1 MKNKIFFKY
10 LFTTIISLIMILTF
24 SVYSNAFSLNI
35 TSNEKNINKGDTITV
50 TVTADSKFVTS
61 DFELK
66 YDADLFE
73 YVEETQT
80 NVSIKDYPNDGY
92 LIIVY
97 ADISGNG
104 TNAISVKFKS
114 KATTNATSQFS
125 IQKQNFTDIDGTSY
139 DSSTATANS
148 LSVSVKENSS
158 NTGTS
163 GSQNGNNGNTGTP
176 GSQNGNSGSTG
187 TSGSQNGNNGS
198 TGTSGSQNGNNGST
212 GTSGSQNGNS
222 GNTGTSGSQSG
233 NKGNTGTTT
242 SSNKNSINTAST
254 QKSNSSLPKTG
265 IGFNILVIFIILAI
279 IMAVIFRKKIKYWNG
294 IGMFILAFTITVMLS
309 SGNIYAYTKKH
320 KYGVYNNLIKNQNVL
335 AISFDK
341 DETERELKV
350 SQIPSLVDNVS
361 SCKDKK
367 GNTISENS
375 TIGTGSKVQLKDNT
389 EYVVLLY
396 GDVTGDGKINSNDI
410 YPIIQHILKNQTL
423 TGVYAKAANL
433 NNKND
438 ENDQNI
444 NSSDIYQ
451 IIKFMLGDLKNDL
464 VYDFPSKS
472 NEELDL
478 NIAYDKKDWTKDS
491 VIVTISSSTEL
502 VVPDGNWQLS
512 ENKKQISK
520 TYNENTSE
528 TLNIKS
534 ADGRNG
540 NIDVVISNIDKNAPN
555 ISGNLVVNPQT
566 ASVGDNIEVT
576 VNAEANDTESGIDK
590 IMYEVYRGNEKVRE
604 QEIVGSTAFTFQA
617 VKGVTYQIRMYSI
630 DKAGNT
636 SGIETMKMEQ
646 LNYLDTDAGQKDLND
661 ETVRYNNNLNGLNDA
676 ISEKKDQL
684 ANINNT
690 YYAKKSEINDE
701 LQQKLKVAEAE
712 KEENL
717 YKLNKKFNNIVN
729 ELTEEKDN
737 KLARAK
743 SQYDDEIAAAKKQGA
758 TTAQINDIK
767 KAYSNKK
774 QSIQDDY
781 EQELKMRERQCKEEE
796 NDVNNTYNQ
805 RKINA
810 QRECEEEISNLDTQ
824 HEQQI
829 APINNDINNFVGAR
843 NSVITGYNSY
853 KASLENKVYIY
864 ITK

>member
-163 GSQNGNNGNTGTP
+163 GSQNGNNGNTGTS
-176 GSQNGNSGSTG
+176 GSQNGNS
-187 TSGSQNGNNGS
+187 GS

>member
-163 GSQNGNNGNTGTP
+163 GSQNGNNGNTGTS
-176 GSQNGNSGSTG
+176 GSQNGNS
-187 TSGSQNGNNGS
+187 GS

-512 ENKKQISK
+512 ENKKQMSK

-781 EQELKMRERQCKEEE
+781 EQELNMRERQCKEEE

>member
-163 GSQNGNNGNTGTP
+163 GSQNGNNGNTGTS
-176 GSQNGNSGSTG
+176 GSQNGNS
-187 TSGSQNGNNGS
+187 GS

-661 ETVRYNNNLNGLNDA
+661 ETVRYNNNLKGLNDA

>member
-1 MKNKIFFKY
+1 
-10 LFTTIISLIMILTF
+10 
-24 SVYSNAFSLNI
+24 
-35 TSNEKNINKGDTITV
+35 
-50 TVTADSKFVTS
+50 
-61 DFELK
+61 
-66 YDADLFE
+66 
-73 YVEETQT
+73 
-80 NVSIKDYPNDGY
+80 
-92 LIIVY
+92 
-97 ADISGNG
+97 
-104 TNAISVKFKS
+104 
-114 KATTNATSQFS
+114 
-125 IQKQNFTDIDGTSY
+125 
-139 DSSTATANS
+139 
-148 LSVSVKENSS
+148 
-158 NTGTS
+158 
-163 GSQNGNNGNTGTP
+163 
-176 GSQNGNSGSTG
+176 
-187 TSGSQNGNNGS
+187 
-198 TGTSGSQNGNNGST
+198 
-212 GTSGSQNGNS
+212 
-222 GNTGTSGSQSG
+222 
-233 NKGNTGTTT
+233 
-242 SSNKNSINTAST
+242 
-254 QKSNSSLPKTG
+254 
-265 IGFNILVIFIILAI
+265 
-279 IMAVIFRKKIKYWNG
+279 MAVIFRKKIKYWNG

-438 ENDQNI
+438 ENDENI

-604 QEIVGSTAFTFQA
+604 QEIVGSAAFTFQA

-676 ISEKKDQL
+676 ISEKEDQL

-701 LQQKLKVAEAE
+701 FQQKLKVAEAE

-717 YKLNKKFNNIVN
+717 YQLNKKFNNIVN

-781 EQELKMRERQCKEEE
+781 EQELNIRERQCKEEE

>member
-35 TSNEKNINKGDTITV
+35 TSNYKNINKGDTITV

-66 YDADLFE
+66 YDSDLFE

-125 IQKQNFTDIDGTSY
+125 IQKQNFTDMDGTSY

-148 LSVSVKENSS
+148 LSVSVKENNS

-163 GSQNGNNGNTGTP
+163 GSQNGNNGNTGT
-176 GSQNGNSGSTG
+176 
-187 TSGSQNGNNGS
+187 SGSQNGNN
-198 TGTSGSQNGNNGST
+198 
-212 GTSGSQNGNS
+212 

-242 SSNKNSINTAST
+242 SNNKNSINTAST

-438 ENDQNI
+438 ENDENI

-604 QEIVGSTAFTFQA
+604 QEIVGSAAFTFQA

-676 ISEKKDQL
+676 ISEKEDQL

-701 LQQKLKVAEAE
+701 FQQKLKVAEAE

-717 YKLNKKFNNIVN
+717 YQLNKKFNNIVN

-781 EQELKMRERQCKEEE
+781 EQELNIRERQCKEEE

>member
-35 TSNEKNINKGDTITV
+35 TSNYKNINKGDTITV

-66 YDADLFE
+66 YDSDLFE

-125 IQKQNFTDIDGTSY
+125 IQKQNFTDMDGTSY

-148 LSVSVKENSS
+148 LSVSVKENNS

-163 GSQNGNNGNTGTP
+163 GSQNGNNGNTGT
-176 GSQNGNSGSTG
+176 
-187 TSGSQNGNNGS
+187 SGSQNGNN
-198 TGTSGSQNGNNGST
+198 
-212 GTSGSQNGNS
+212 

-438 ENDQNI
+438 ENDENI

-604 QEIVGSTAFTFQA
+604 QEIVGSAAFTFQA

-676 ISEKKDQL
+676 ISEKEDQL

-701 LQQKLKVAEAE
+701 FQQKLKVAEAE

-717 YKLNKKFNNIVN
+717 YQLNKKFNNIVN

-758 TTAQINDIK
+758 TTAKINDIK

-781 EQELKMRERQCKEEE
+781 EQELNMRKRQCKEEE

>member
-35 TSNEKNINKGDTITV
+35 TSNDKNINKGDTITV

-66 YDADLFE
+66 YDSDLFE

-125 IQKQNFTDIDGTSY
+125 IQKQNFTDMDGTSY

-148 LSVSVKENSS
+148 LSVSVKENNS

-163 GSQNGNNGNTGTP
+163 GSQNGNNGNTGT
-176 GSQNGNSGSTG
+176 
-187 TSGSQNGNNGS
+187 SGSQNGNN
-198 TGTSGSQNGNNGST
+198 
-212 GTSGSQNGNS
+212 

-438 ENDQNI
+438 ENDENI

-604 QEIVGSTAFTFQA
+604 QEIVGSAAFTFQA

-676 ISEKKDQL
+676 ISEKEDQL

-690 YYAKKSEINDE
+690 YYVKKSEINDE

-717 YKLNKKFNNIVN
+717 YQLNKKFNNIVN

-781 EQELKMRERQCKEEE
+781 EQELNIRERQCKEEE

>member
-35 TSNEKNINKGDTITV
+35 TSNYKNINKGDTITV

-66 YDADLFE
+66 YDSDLFE

-125 IQKQNFTDIDGTSY
+125 IQKQNFTDMDGTSY

-148 LSVSVKENSS
+148 LSVSVKENNS

-163 GSQNGNNGNTGTP
+163 GSQNGNNGNTGTS
-176 GSQNGNSGSTG
+176 GSQNGNNGNTG
-187 TSGSQNGNNGS
+187 TSGSQNGNNGN
-198 TGTSGSQNGNNGST
+198 TGTSGSQNGNNGNT
-212 GTSGSQNGNS
+212 GTSGSQSGNK

-361 SCKDKK
+361 LCKDKK
-367 GNTISENS
+367 ENTISENS
-375 TIGTGSKVQLKDNT
+375 TIGTGSKAQLKDNT

-438 ENDQNI
+438 ENDENI

-502 VVPDGNWQLS
+502 VVPDGNWKLS

-604 QEIVGSTAFTFQA
+604 QEIVGSAAFTFQA

-661 ETVRYNNNLNGLNDA
+661 ETVRYKN
-676 ISEKKDQL
+676 
-684 ANINNT
+684 
-690 YYAKKSEINDE
+690 
-701 LQQKLKVAEAE
+701 QK
-712 KEENL
+712 
-717 YKLNKKFNNIVN
+717 
-729 ELTEEKDN
+729 
-737 KLARAK
+737 
-743 SQYDDEIAAAKKQGA
+743 
-758 TTAQINDIK
+758 
-767 KAYSNKK
+767 
-774 QSIQDDY
+774 
-781 EQELKMRERQCKEEE
+781 
-796 NDVNNTYNQ
+796 
-805 RKINA
+805 
-810 QRECEEEISNLDTQ
+810 
-824 HEQQI
+824 
-829 APINNDINNFVGAR
+829 
-843 NSVITGYNSY
+843 
-853 KASLENKVYIY
+853 
-864 ITK
+864 

>member
-35 TSNEKNINKGDTITV
+35 TSNDKNINKGDTITV

-66 YDADLFE
+66 YDSDLFE

-125 IQKQNFTDIDGTSY
+125 IQKQNFTDMDGTSY

-148 LSVSVKENSS
+148 LSVSVKENNS

-163 GSQNGNNGNTGTP
+163 GSQNGNNGNTGT
-176 GSQNGNSGSTG
+176 
-187 TSGSQNGNNGS
+187 SGSQNGNN
-198 TGTSGSQNGNNGST
+198 
-212 GTSGSQNGNS
+212 

-242 SSNKNSINTAST
+242 SNNKNSINTAST

-438 ENDQNI
+438 ENDENI

-604 QEIVGSTAFTFQA
+604 QEIVGSAAFTFQA

-676 ISEKKDQL
+676 ISEKEDQL

-690 YYAKKSEINDE
+690 YYVKKSEINDE

-717 YKLNKKFNNIVN
+717 YQLNKKFNNIVN

-781 EQELKMRERQCKEEE
+781 EQELNMRERQCKEEE

>member
-35 TSNEKNINKGDTITV
+35 TSNYKNINKGDTITV
-50 TVTADSKFVTS
+50 TVTADLKFVTS

-66 YDADLFE
+66 YDSDLFE

-125 IQKQNFTDIDGTSY
+125 IQKQNFTDMDGTSY

-148 LSVSVKENSS
+148 LSVSVKENNS

-163 GSQNGNNGNTGTP
+163 GSQNGNNGNTGT
-176 GSQNGNSGSTG
+176 
-187 TSGSQNGNNGS
+187 SGSQNGNN
-198 TGTSGSQNGNNGST
+198 
-212 GTSGSQNGNS
+212 

-361 SCKDKK
+361 LCKDKK
-367 GNTISENS
+367 ENTISENS

-438 ENDQNI
+438 ENDENI

-604 QEIVGSTAFTFQA
+604 QEIVGSAAFTFQA

-701 LQQKLKVAEAE
+701 FQQKLKVAEAE

-717 YKLNKKFNNIVN
+717 YQLNKKFNNIVN

-758 TTAQINDIK
+758 TTAKINDIK

-781 EQELKMRERQCKEEE
+781 EQELNMRKRQCKEEE

>member
-35 TSNEKNINKGDTITV
+35 TSNYKNINKGDTITV

-66 YDADLFE
+66 YDSDLFE

-125 IQKQNFTDIDGTSY
+125 IQKQNFTDMDGTSY

-148 LSVSVKENSS
+148 LSVSVKENNS

-163 GSQNGNNGNTGTP
+163 GSQNGNNGNTGT
-176 GSQNGNSGSTG
+176 
-187 TSGSQNGNNGS
+187 SGSQNGNN
-198 TGTSGSQNGNNGST
+198 
-212 GTSGSQNGNS
+212 

-233 NKGNTGTTT
+233 NKGNTGTSGSQSGNKGNTGKTT

-361 SCKDKK
+361 LCKDKK

-438 ENDQNI
+438 ENDENI

-604 QEIVGSTAFTFQA
+604 QEIVGSAAFTFQA

-701 LQQKLKVAEAE
+701 FQQKLKVAEAE

-717 YKLNKKFNNIVN
+717 YQLNKKFNNIVN

-758 TTAQINDIK
+758 TTAKINDIK

-781 EQELKMRERQCKEEE
+781 EQELNMRKRQCKEEE

>member
-35 TSNEKNINKGDTITV
+35 TSNDKNINKGDTITV

-66 YDADLFE
+66 YDSDLFE

-125 IQKQNFTDIDGTSY
+125 IQKQNFTDMDGTSY

-148 LSVSVKENSS
+148 LSVSVKENNS

-163 GSQNGNNGNTGTP
+163 GSQNGNNGNTGTS
-176 GSQNGNSGSTG
+176 GSQNGNNGNTG
-187 TSGSQNGNNGS
+187 TSGSQNGNNGN
-198 TGTSGSQNGNNGST
+198 TGTSGSQNGNN
-212 GTSGSQNGNS
+212 

-361 SCKDKK
+361 LCKDKK

-438 ENDQNI
+438 ENDENI

-604 QEIVGSTAFTFQA
+604 QEIVGSAAFTFQA

-676 ISEKKDQL
+676 ISEKEDQL

-690 YYAKKSEINDE
+690 YYVKKSEINDE

-717 YKLNKKFNNIVN
+717 YQLNKKFNNIVN

-781 EQELKMRERQCKEEE
+781 EQELNIRERQCKEEE

>member
-35 TSNEKNINKGDTITV
+35 TSNYKNINKGDTITV

-66 YDADLFE
+66 YDSDLFE
-73 YVEETQT
+73 YVEKTQT

-125 IQKQNFTDIDGTSY
+125 IQKQNFTDMDGTSY

-148 LSVSVKENSS
+148 LSVSVKENNS

-163 GSQNGNNGNTGTP
+163 GSQNGNNGNTGT
-176 GSQNGNSGSTG
+176 
-187 TSGSQNGNNGS
+187 SGSQNGNN
-198 TGTSGSQNGNNGST
+198 
-212 GTSGSQNGNS
+212 

-233 NKGNTGTTT
+233 NKGNTGTSGSQSGNKGNTGKTT

-361 SCKDKK
+361 LCKDKK

-438 ENDQNI
+438 ENDENI

-604 QEIVGSTAFTFQA
+604 QEIVGSAAFTFQA

-701 LQQKLKVAEAE
+701 FQQKLKVAEAE

-717 YKLNKKFNNIVN
+717 YQLNKKFNNIVN

-781 EQELKMRERQCKEEE
+781 EQELNMRERQCKEEE

>member
-35 TSNEKNINKGDTITV
+35 TSNDKNINKGDTITV

-66 YDADLFE
+66 YDSDLFE

-125 IQKQNFTDIDGTSY
+125 IQKQNFTDMDGTSY

-148 LSVSVKENSS
+148 LSVSVKENNS

-163 GSQNGNNGNTGTP
+163 GSQNGNNGNTGT
-176 GSQNGNSGSTG
+176 
-187 TSGSQNGNNGS
+187 SGSQNGNN
-198 TGTSGSQNGNNGST
+198 
-212 GTSGSQNGNS
+212 

-242 SSNKNSINTAST
+242 SNNKNSINTAST

-438 ENDQNI
+438 ENDENI

-604 QEIVGSTAFTFQA
+604 QEIVGSAAFTFQA

-676 ISEKKDQL
+676 ISEKEDQL

-701 LQQKLKVAEAE
+701 FQQKLKVAEAE

-717 YKLNKKFNNIVN
+717 YQLNKKFNNIVN

-781 EQELKMRERQCKEEE
+781 EQELNMRERQCKEEE

>member
-35 TSNEKNINKGDTITV
+35 TSNYKNINKGDTITV
-50 TVTADSKFVTS
+50 TVTADLKFVTS

-66 YDADLFE
+66 YDSDLFE

-125 IQKQNFTDIDGTSY
+125 IQKQNFTDMDGTSY

-148 LSVSVKENSS
+148 LSVSVKENNS

-163 GSQNGNNGNTGTP
+163 GSQNGNNGNTGT
-176 GSQNGNSGSTG
+176 
-187 TSGSQNGNNGS
+187 SGSQNGNN
-198 TGTSGSQNGNNGST
+198 
-212 GTSGSQNGNS
+212 

-361 SCKDKK
+361 LCKDKK

-438 ENDQNI
+438 ENDENI

-604 QEIVGSTAFTFQA
+604 QEIVGSAAFTFQA

-701 LQQKLKVAEAE
+701 FQQKLKVAEAE

-717 YKLNKKFNNIVN
+717 YQLNKKFNNIVN

-758 TTAQINDIK
+758 TTAKINDIK

-781 EQELKMRERQCKEEE
+781 EQELNMRKRQCKEEE

>member
-35 TSNEKNINKGDTITV
+35 TSNYKNINKGDTITV
-50 TVTADSKFVTS
+50 TVTADLKFVTS

-66 YDADLFE
+66 YDSDLFE

-125 IQKQNFTDIDGTSY
+125 IQKQNFTDMDGTSY

-148 LSVSVKENSS
+148 LSVSVKENNS

-163 GSQNGNNGNTGTP
+163 GSQNGNNGNTGT
-176 GSQNGNSGSTG
+176 
-187 TSGSQNGNNGS
+187 SGSQNGNNGN
-198 TGTSGSQNGNNGST
+198 TGTSGSQSGNK
-212 GTSGSQNGNS
+212 

-361 SCKDKK
+361 LCKDKK

-438 ENDQNI
+438 ENDENI

-604 QEIVGSTAFTFQA
+604 QEIVGSAAFTFQA

-701 LQQKLKVAEAE
+701 FQQKLKVAEAE

-717 YKLNKKFNNIVN
+717 YQLNKKFNNIVN

-758 TTAQINDIK
+758 TTAKINDIK

-781 EQELKMRERQCKEEE
+781 EQELNMRKRQCKEEE

>member
-35 TSNEKNINKGDTITV
+35 TSNYKNINKGDTITV

-66 YDADLFE
+66 YDSDLFE

-125 IQKQNFTDIDGTSY
+125 IQKQNFTDMDGTSY

-148 LSVSVKENSS
+148 LSVSVKENNSNTGTS
-158 NTGTS
+158 GSQNGNNENTGTS
-163 GSQNGNNGNTGTP
+163 GSQNGNNGNTGTS
-176 GSQNGNSGSTG
+176 GSQNGNNGNTG
-187 TSGSQNGNNGS
+187 TSGSQNGNN
-198 TGTSGSQNGNNGST
+198 
-212 GTSGSQNGNS
+212 

-361 SCKDKK
+361 LCKDKK

-438 ENDQNI
+438 ENDENI

-604 QEIVGSTAFTFQA
+604 QEIVGSAAFTFQA

-676 ISEKKDQL
+676 ISEKEDQL

-690 YYAKKSEINDE
+690 YYVKKSEINDE

-717 YKLNKKFNNIVN
+717 YQLNKKFNNIVN

-781 EQELKMRERQCKEEE
+781 EQELNMRERQCKEEE

>member
-35 TSNEKNINKGDTITV
+35 TSNDKNINKGDTITV

-66 YDADLFE
+66 YDSDLFE

-125 IQKQNFTDIDGTSY
+125 IQKQNFTDMDGTSY

-148 LSVSVKENSS
+148 LSVSVKENNS

-163 GSQNGNNGNTGTP
+163 GSQNGNNGNTGTS
-176 GSQNGNSGSTG
+176 GSQNGNNGNTG
-187 TSGSQNGNNGS
+187 TSGSQNGNNGN
-198 TGTSGSQNGNNGST
+198 TGTSGSQNGNNGNT
-212 GTSGSQNGNS
+212 GTSGSQSGNK

-361 SCKDKK
+361 LCKDKK

-438 ENDQNI
+438 ENDENI

-566 ASVGDNIEVT
+566 VSVGDNIEVT

-604 QEIVGSTAFTFQA
+604 QEIVESAAFTFQA

-701 LQQKLKVAEAE
+701 FQQKLKVAEAE

-717 YKLNKKFNNIVN
+717 YQLNKKFNNIVN

-781 EQELKMRERQCKEEE
+781 EQELNMRERQCKEEE

-824 HEQQI
+824 HERQI

>member
-35 TSNEKNINKGDTITV
+35 TSNDKNINKGDTITV

-66 YDADLFE
+66 YDSDLFE

-125 IQKQNFTDIDGTSY
+125 IQKQNFTDMDGTSY

-148 LSVSVKENSS
+148 LSVSVKENNS

-163 GSQNGNNGNTGTP
+163 GSQNGNNGNTGT
-176 GSQNGNSGSTG
+176 
-187 TSGSQNGNNGS
+187 SGSQNGNN
-198 TGTSGSQNGNNGST
+198 
-212 GTSGSQNGNS
+212 

-242 SSNKNSINTAST
+242 SNNKNSINTAST

-335 AISFDK
+335 TISFDK

-438 ENDQNI
+438 ENDENI

-604 QEIVGSTAFTFQA
+604 QEIVRSAAFTFQA

-676 ISEKKDQL
+676 ISEKEDQL

-690 YYAKKSEINDE
+690 YYVKKSEINDE

-717 YKLNKKFNNIVN
+717 YQLNKKFNNIVN

-743 SQYDDEIAAAKKQGA
+743 SQYDDKIAAAKKQGA

-781 EQELKMRERQCKEEE
+781 EQELNMRERQCKEEE
-796 NDVNNTYNQ
+796 NDVNNTYKQ

>member
-35 TSNEKNINKGDTITV
+35 TSNYKNINKGDTITV

-66 YDADLFE
+66 YDSDLFE

-125 IQKQNFTDIDGTSY
+125 IQKQNFTDMDGTSY

-148 LSVSVKENSS
+148 LSVSVKENNS

-163 GSQNGNNGNTGTP
+163 GSQNGNNGNTGT
-176 GSQNGNSGSTG
+176 
-187 TSGSQNGNNGS
+187 SGSQNGNNGN
-198 TGTSGSQNGNNGST
+198 TGTSGSQSGNK
-212 GTSGSQNGNS
+212 

-361 SCKDKK
+361 LCKDKK
-367 GNTISENS
+367 ENTISENS
-375 TIGTGSKVQLKDNT
+375 TIGTGSKAQLKDNT

-438 ENDQNI
+438 ENDENI

-604 QEIVGSTAFTFQA
+604 QEIVGSAAFTFQA

-701 LQQKLKVAEAE
+701 FQQKLKVAEAE

-717 YKLNKKFNNIVN
+717 YQLNKKFNNIVN

-781 EQELKMRERQCKEEE
+781 EQELNMRERQCKEEE

>member
-1 MKNKIFFKY
+1 
-10 LFTTIISLIMILTF
+10 
-24 SVYSNAFSLNI
+24 
-35 TSNEKNINKGDTITV
+35 
-50 TVTADSKFVTS
+50 
-61 DFELK
+61 
-66 YDADLFE
+66 
-73 YVEETQT
+73 
-80 NVSIKDYPNDGY
+80 
-92 LIIVY
+92 
-97 ADISGNG
+97 
-104 TNAISVKFKS
+104 
-114 KATTNATSQFS
+114 
-125 IQKQNFTDIDGTSY
+125 
-139 DSSTATANS
+139 
-148 LSVSVKENSS
+148 
-158 NTGTS
+158 
-163 GSQNGNNGNTGTP
+163 
-176 GSQNGNSGSTG
+176 
-187 TSGSQNGNNGS
+187 
-198 TGTSGSQNGNNGST
+198 
-212 GTSGSQNGNS
+212 
-222 GNTGTSGSQSG
+222 
-233 NKGNTGTTT
+233 
-242 SSNKNSINTAST
+242 
-254 QKSNSSLPKTG
+254 
-265 IGFNILVIFIILAI
+265 
-279 IMAVIFRKKIKYWNG
+279 MAVIFRKKIKYWNG

-361 SCKDKK
+361 LCKDKK

-438 ENDQNI
+438 ENDENI

-491 VIVTISSSTEL
+491 VIVTISSS
-502 VVPDGNWQLS
+502 
-512 ENKKQISK
+512 
-520 TYNENTSE
+520 YNENTSE

-604 QEIVGSTAFTFQA
+604 QEIVGSAAFTFQA

-676 ISEKKDQL
+676 ISEKEDQL

-690 YYAKKSEINDE
+690 YYAKKSEINDKF
-701 LQQKLKVAEAE
+701 QQKLKVAEDE
-712 KEENL
+712 KEEKL
-717 YKLNKKFNNIVN
+717 YQLNIKFNNM
-729 ELTEEKDN
+729 
-737 KLARAK
+737 
-743 SQYDDEIAAAKKQGA
+743 
-758 TTAQINDIK
+758 IK
-767 KAYSNKK
+767 
-774 QSIQDDY
+774 
-781 EQELKMRERQCKEEE
+781 
-796 NDVNNTYNQ
+796 
-805 RKINA
+805 
-810 QRECEEEISNLDTQ
+810 
-824 HEQQI
+824 
-829 APINNDINNFVGAR
+829 F
-843 NSVITGYNSY
+843 
-853 KASLENKVYIY
+853 
-864 ITK
+864 

>member
-35 TSNEKNINKGDTITV
+35 TSNYKNINKGDTITV

-66 YDADLFE
+66 YDSDLFE

-125 IQKQNFTDIDGTSY
+125 IQKQNFTDMDGTSY

-148 LSVSVKENSS
+148 LSVSVKENNS

-163 GSQNGNNGNTGTP
+163 GSQNGNNGNTGT
-176 GSQNGNSGSTG
+176 
-187 TSGSQNGNNGS
+187 SGSQNGNNGN
-198 TGTSGSQNGNNGST
+198 TGTSGSQSGNK
-212 GTSGSQNGNS
+212 

-361 SCKDKK
+361 LCKDKK

-438 ENDQNI
+438 ENDENI

-604 QEIVGSTAFTFQA
+604 QEIVGSAAFTFQA

-676 ISEKKDQL
+676 ISEKEDQL

-690 YYAKKSEINDE
+690 YYVKKSEINDE

-717 YKLNKKFNNIVN
+717 YQLNKKFNNIVN

-781 EQELKMRERQCKEEE
+781 EQELNMRERQCKEEE

>member
-35 TSNEKNINKGDTITV
+35 TSNYKNINKGDTITV

-66 YDADLFE
+66 YDSDLFE

-125 IQKQNFTDIDGTSY
+125 IQKQNFTDMDGTSY

-148 LSVSVKENSS
+148 LSVSVKENNS

-163 GSQNGNNGNTGTP
+163 GSQNGNNEN
-176 GSQNGNSGSTG
+176 TG
-187 TSGSQNGNNGS
+187 TSGSQNGNN
-198 TGTSGSQNGNNGST
+198 
-212 GTSGSQNGNS
+212 

-361 SCKDKK
+361 LCKDKK

-438 ENDQNI
+438 ENDENI

-604 QEIVGSTAFTFQA
+604 QEIVGSAAFTFQA

-676 ISEKKDQL
+676 ISEKEDQL

-690 YYAKKSEINDE
+690 YYVKKSEINDE

-717 YKLNKKFNNIVN
+717 YQLNKKFNNIVN

-781 EQELKMRERQCKEEE
+781 EQELNMRERQCKEEE

>member
-1 MKNKIFFKY
+1 MKNRIFFKY

-35 TSNEKNINKGDTITV
+35 TSNDKNINKGDTITV

-66 YDADLFE
+66 YDSDLFE

-104 TNAISVKFKS
+104 TNTISVKFKS

-125 IQKQNFTDIDGTSY
+125 IQKQNFTDMDGTSY

-148 LSVSVKENSS
+148 LSVSVKENNS

-163 GSQNGNNGNTGTP
+163 GSQNGNNGNTGT
-176 GSQNGNSGSTG
+176 
-187 TSGSQNGNNGS
+187 SGSQNGNN
-198 TGTSGSQNGNNGST
+198 
-212 GTSGSQNGNS
+212 

-254 QKSNSSLPKTG
+254 QKSNSSLPKAG
-265 IGFNILVIFIILAI
+265 IGFNILVIFIILTI

-438 ENDQNI
+438 ENDENI

-472 NEELDL
+472 NEKLDL

-502 VVPDGNWQLS
+502 VVPDGNWKLS

-540 NIDVVISNIDKNAPN
+540 NIDVVISNIDKNSPN

-590 IMYEVYRGNEKVRE
+590 TMCEVYRGNEKVRK
-604 QEIVGSTAFTFQA
+604 QEIVGSEAFTFQA

-690 YYAKKSEINDE
+690 YHAKKSEINDE
-701 LQQKLKVAEAE
+701 FQQKLKVAEAE
-712 KEENL
+712 KEKNL
-717 YKLNKKFNNIVN
+717 YQLNKKFNNIVN

-758 TTAQINDIK
+758 TTAKINDIK

-781 EQELKMRERQCKEEE
+781 EQELDMRKRQCKKEE
-796 NDVNNTYNQ
+796 NDVNNIYNQ

-810 QRECEEEISNLDTQ
+810 QRECEEEISNLDAQ
-824 HEQQI
+824 YEQQI
-829 APINNDINNFVGAR
+829 ASINNDINNFVGAR
-843 NSVITGYNSY
+843 DSVITGYNSY